1 MEEGWIGEGWRSEG
15 WRSEGWRG
23 DGEGWRVKGGEVRL
37 IVRMR
42 VRLWWE
48 ERGLVERVWSSVE
61 W

>member
-1 MEEGWIGEGWRSEG
+1 MEGEGWRSE
-15 WRSEGWRG
+15 
-23 DGEGWRVKGGEVRL
+23 GGEVRL